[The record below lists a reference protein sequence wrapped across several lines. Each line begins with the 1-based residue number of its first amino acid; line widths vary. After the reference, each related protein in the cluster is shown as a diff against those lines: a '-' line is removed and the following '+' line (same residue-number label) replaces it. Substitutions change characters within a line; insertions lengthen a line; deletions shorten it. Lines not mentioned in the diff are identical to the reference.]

1 MLFLTH
7 SLKKVRV
14 TFLCT
19 IPGFMPQVISGGST
33 CTLKNFNKLG
43 NIINYFK
50 TLKAGHRGT
59 FVGSDLEFRPFFNS
73 IQYVL
78 ILKDVRKKIQF
89 GHYPGRDNLSTHTE

>member
-1 MLFLTH
+1 MLFLAH

-50 TLKAGHRGT
+50 TLKAGQRVL
-59 FVGSDLEFRPFFNS
+59 FLFNTVCLN
-73 IQYVL
+73 I
-78 ILKDVRKKIQF
+78 KRF
-89 GHYPGRDNLSTHTE
+89 GHYPGRYNLSTHTE